1 MTISDDLS
9 KHEKRELFGSYNT
22 NKQVKQKIDGLMR
35 QMANL
40 ECTLGID
47 STSEEIKDVKN
58 KQLLLLAK
66 IKLLDPIKFDTLKKV
81 I

>member
-9 KHEKRELFGSYNT
+9 KNEKRELFGSYNT
-22 NKQVKQKIDGLMR
+22 NKQTKQKIDGLMR

-47 STSEEIKDVKN
+47 STHDEVKDVKN

>member
-1 MTISDDLS
+1 MRISDDLS
-9 KHEKRELFGSYNT
+9 KHVKRELFGSYNT
-22 NKQVKQKIDGLMR
+22 NKQIKQKIDSLMR

-47 STSEEIKDVKN
+47 STDDEVKDVKN